1 MSDDKE
7 NNAATTIKGQ
17 HATLDA
23 RNTVPHTTSAAAAAA
38 KPITTADTTHATH
51 TNEHSREPPSSML
64 RAMAKCNSA
73 HGNAVPA
80 NINDSVISKCSLC
93 NRTETGFEQYIIPMS
108 RTDHCTPENDNAD
121 DKARHA
127 TPTAEMH
134 RTILDAS
141 TASHTKPTIAK
152 KKLRIKRGSH
162 PAARRQRKRIAAAR
176 AAAAASESPP
186 RLEETK
192 SEQYNLPRRSLD
204 HYRTVTTTVR

>member
-1 MSDDKE
+1 MQALLSTRLACGPRHFLTEE
-7 NNAATTIKGQ
+7 NGFIDTDTQESQ
-17 HATLDA
+17 HAPGH
-23 RNTVPHTTSAAAAAA
+23 V
-38 KPITTADTTHATH
+38 
-51 TNEHSREPPSSML
+51 
-64 RAMAKCNSA
+64 AKCNSA
-73 HGNAVPA
+73 HGNAKPA

-93 NRTETGFEQYIIPMS
+93 NRTETGFEQYNIPMS

-134 RTILDAS
+134 RTS
-141 TASHTKPTIAK
+141 TASHAKLTIAE
-152 KKLRIKRGSH
+152 KLRIKRGSH

-192 SEQYNLPRRSLD
+192 SEQYNLPSVFDTRRSLD
-204 HYRTVTTTVR
+204 HYRTSLLP

>member
-1 MSDDKE
+1 
-7 NNAATTIKGQ
+7 
-17 HATLDA
+17 
-23 RNTVPHTTSAAAAAA
+23 
-38 KPITTADTTHATH
+38 
-51 TNEHSREPPSSML
+51 
-64 RAMAKCNSA
+64 MAKCNSA

-134 RTILDAS
+134 RTILDAG
-141 TASHTKPTIAK
+141 TASHTKPTIA

-162 PAARRQRKRIAAAR
+162 PAARRQRKRKRIAAAR

-192 SEQYNLPRRSLD
+192 SEQYNLPSVYDTRRSLD

>member
-1 MSDDKE
+1 
-7 NNAATTIKGQ
+7 
-17 HATLDA
+17 
-23 RNTVPHTTSAAAAAA
+23 
-38 KPITTADTTHATH
+38 
-51 TNEHSREPPSSML
+51 
-64 RAMAKCNSA
+64 
-73 HGNAVPA
+73 
-80 NINDSVISKCSLC
+80 
-93 NRTETGFEQYIIPMS
+93 
-108 RTDHCTPENDNAD
+108 
-121 DKARHA
+121 
-127 TPTAEMH
+127 MH

-192 SEQYNLPRRSLD
+192 SEQYNLPSVYDTRRSLD